1 MKKLNNKGFS
11 LVELI
16 IVIAIMAI
24 LVGVMAP
31 SLMRYIE
38 KSRYSA
44 DAQIVDSAYS
54 ALKYAMADEA
64 AYKEVATIAASGD
77 VTTTFDVILAG
88 TAIGNTNIPN
98 LSAEVKDTFGSDDYS
113 FGSKAFINQTISVT
127 LKQSGEFEVTVTSTD
142 TTKWDSITL
151 PKSTTTTSATP

>member
-31 SLMRYIE
+31 SLMKYIE

-44 DAQIVDSAYS
+44 DTQIADSAYS

-64 AYKEVATIAASGD
+64 SYKDVATLTQSGD
-77 VTTTFDVILAG
+77 VTVDFSTILGAG
-88 TAIGNTNIPN
+88 SGYENVG
-98 LSAEVKDTFGSDDYS
+98 AEVAETFGDTAYAFD
-113 FGSKAFINQTISVT
+113 SKAFKGQQMMVT
-127 LKQSGEFEVTVTSTD
+127 LKQSGEFTVTITSTD
-142 TTKWDSITL
+142 PSKWDSLTL
-151 PKSTTTTSATP
+151 PKSDATGAASGS

>member
-31 SLMRYIE
+31 SLMKYIE

-64 AYKEVATIAASGD
+64 AYKEVATLTATGD
-77 VTTTFDVILAG
+77 VTVTFDTILAAG
-88 TAIGNTNIPN
+88 TGYANVG
-98 LSAEVKDTFGSDDYS
+98 AEVKDTFGSASYS
-113 FGSKAFINQTISVT
+113 FGSKAFIGQTINVK
-127 LKQSGEFEVTVTSTD
+127 LKQSGEFEVSVTSTNPS
-142 TTKWDSITL
+142 KWDSITL
-151 PKSTTTTSATP
+151 PKNTVTGP

>member
-31 SLMRYIE
+31 SLMKYIE
-38 KSRYSA
+38 KTRYSA
-44 DAQIVDSAYS
+44 DAQIADSAYS

-64 AYKEVATIAASGD
+64 AYKEVAAIVASGD
-77 VTTTFDVILAG
+77 VTTTFDIILAG
-88 TAIGNTNIPN
+88 TAIGSNNITK
-98 LSAEVKDTFGSDDYS
+98 LSAEVKDTFGAEDYG
-113 FGSKAFINQTISVT
+113 FGSKAFNGQTMNVT
-127 LKQSGEFEVTVTSTD
+127 LKQSGEFEITIDSND
-142 TTKWDSITL
+142 DTKWDDLKL
-151 PKSTTTTSATP
+151 PKAMVTS

>member
-1 MKKLNNKGFS
+1 MKKLDNKGFS

-31 SLMRYIE
+31 SLMKYIE

-64 AYKEVATIAASGD
+64 AYKEVATLTQTGD
-77 VTTTFDVILAG
+77 KTVDFDTILAAG
-88 TAIGNTNIPN
+88 TGYAALGE
-98 LSAEVKDTFGSDDYS
+98 EVKETFGDDTYS
-113 FGSKAFINQTISVT
+113 FGSKAFIGQKIQVT
-127 LKQSGEFEVTVTSTD
+127 LKQNGEFEVTVSSTD
-142 TTKWDSITL
+142 SSKWDDITL
-151 PKSTTTTSATP
+151 PKKDSSGASSGT